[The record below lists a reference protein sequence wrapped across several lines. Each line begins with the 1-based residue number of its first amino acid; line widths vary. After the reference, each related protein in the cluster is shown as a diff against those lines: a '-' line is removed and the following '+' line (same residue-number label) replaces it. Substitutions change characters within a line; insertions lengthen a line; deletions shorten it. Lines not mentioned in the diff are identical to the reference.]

1 MVLRLD
7 QVIPMPKDPYLSLVA
22 TSRNDDHGGN
32 TLYRTQIFVDSFLEQ
47 CARHQIPAELIL
59 VEWNPPA
66 DRKPLAEVIRW
77 DKQNEW
83 VTCRVITVP
92 PEVHLRIRYGNVLP
106 LFQMIAKNVGIRR
119 ARGEFI
125 LATNIDIILS
135 DELAAFI
142 AGRNLNPARTYR
154 CDRFDV
160 DASIPDTVSLD
171 EKLEFAWSHLVR
183 KNRRLKPD
191 EVVEMQKR
199 EEPAE
204 KLAAFFQSTGHF
216 DVETTGGVTAVVA
229 KDTIP
234 AHWLHL
240 DACGDFTMLHR
251 DGWAAI
257 HGYPE
262 LETFSLHID
271 SLGLHCAHWAGFRE
285 TALLPNAV
293 CFHVEHS
300 LGSGYV
306 KENATPMYARL
317 RAQGINWLD
326 YEVVEPIFAGMAET
340 KGAIDF
346 NDESWGIRDWSMQET
361 LCEAGGLTV
370 IPAAPSGSLEK
381 VTAIRPEYCSE
392 RYIYDLYLRTIARK
406 DDIVRMAMAAHDEAV
421 EGMNALREAN
431 KTAQAQLQELA
442 DAHSKALET
451 IEEFRAKI
459 VGTRQRL
466 QRYQRVFGWLERF
479 GFFK

>member
-1 MVLRLD
+1 
-7 QVIPMPKDPYLSLVA
+7 MPKEPYLSLVA
-22 TSRNDDHGGN
+22 TSRNDNHGGN

-47 CARHQIPAELIL
+47 CARHQLPAELIL

-66 DRKPLAEVIRW
+66 DRQPLAEIIRW
-77 DKQNEW
+77 DRQNEW

-92 PEVHLRIRYGNVLP
+92 PELHQRIHYGSVLP

-119 ARGEFI
+119 ARGEFV

-135 DELAAFI
+135 EELVAFI
-142 AGRNLNPARTYR
+142 AGRNLDPSRTYR

-160 DASIPDTVSLD
+160 DSSIPDTVSLD
-171 EKLEFAWSHLVR
+171 EKLEFAWTHLVR

-191 EVVEMQKR
+191 ELVEMQQR
-199 EEPAE
+199 EEPVE
-204 KLAAFFQSTGHF
+204 KLAAFHQATGHF

-229 KDTIP
+229 KDSVP

-240 DACGDFTMLHR
+240 DACGDFTLLHR

-271 SLGLHCAHWAGFRE
+271 SLGVQCAHWAGFRE
-285 TALLPNAV
+285 TALLPSAV
-293 CFHVEHS
+293 CFHIEHA

-306 KENATPMYARL
+306 RENATPMYERL

-326 YEVVEPIFAGMAET
+326 YEVVEPLFVEMAET
-340 KGAIDF
+340 KRAIDF

-370 IPAAPSGSLEK
+370 VPAAPSAPLK
-381 VTAIRPEYCSE
+381 QVTAVRSQFRSE
-392 RYIYDLYLRTIARK
+392 RFACDLYRRTIARK
-406 DDIVRMAMAAHDEAV
+406 EEIIRMAVTAHDEALK
-421 EGMNALREAN
+421 GMNAFREAN
-431 KTAQAQLQELA
+431 ESAQTQLKELA
-442 DAHSKALET
+442 AAHSKALET

-459 VGTRQRL
+459 VATRGRL